1 MFEPVYSGKDYVDN
15 TNNEVL
21 NAIAAEE
28 AKCSIFPI
36 SCHER
41 LGVYGIWFQ
50 YGKEL
55 LLVNPQYLVNSIYM
69 DDHYYLLDK
78 YTEDSKDS
86 SEGDFYVVI
95 QKWDNCYSWRIYHT
109 HSQNVRQ
116 MQFTYKEYIGK
127 IQSCIS
133 DLHNVWSNG
142 SPIAYKPFDIGLEDV
157 TMCKKQL
164 AIPSV
169 YPSHYQLMA
178 NSIVKETF
186 VFRPVYDEL
195 FEKYEIGIGDRCYQ
209 TWFTYWDNDLEAIR
223 HQLESYV
230 YEHEATIKMSFDMS
244 DTIVKLHGKRILSEI
259 SNVETGYTYKYETY
273 ILVEIIPNEFV
284 RMPIIKG
291 WGDEKEV
298 IRNLYEGLL
307 NMAYRLPLKTDEDES
322 GHYPALLEAYNRYK
336 SPIVESFLRGDKWEP
351 NTYRNR
357 QVHVKHIIR
366 INPDYD
372 VYLWDEEEVASTL
385 DDDYYD
391 QQGNPIVMPEFD
403 EWAKEM
409 SPIVL
414 ASETGE
420 PYEMDWEDYHKRGL
434 AWAHQLRQQLSTDFD
449 LWYEAPYED
458 KSGTIRKRI
467 FIL

>member
-1 MFEPVYSGKDYVDN
+1 M
-15 TNNEVL
+15 
-21 NAIAAEE
+21 
-28 AKCSIFPI
+28 
-36 SCHER
+36 
-41 LGVYGIWFQ
+41 
-50 YGKEL
+50 
-55 LLVNPQYLVNSIYM
+55 
-69 DDHYYLLDK
+69 
-78 YTEDSKDS
+78 
-86 SEGDFYVVI
+86 
-95 QKWDNCYSWRIYHT
+95 
-109 HSQNVRQ
+109 
-116 MQFTYKEYIGK
+116 
-127 IQSCIS
+127 
-133 DLHNVWSNG
+133 
-142 SPIAYKPFDIGLEDV
+142 
-157 TMCKKQL
+157 
-164 AIPSV
+164 
-169 YPSHYQLMA
+169 
-178 NSIVKETF
+178 
-186 VFRPVYDEL
+186 
-195 FEKYEIGIGDRCYQ
+195 
-209 TWFTYWDNDLEAIR
+209 EAIR

-298 IRNLYEGLL
+298 IVNLYQGLL
-307 NMAYRLPLKTDEDES
+307 NMACRLPLKTDEDDS

-372 VYLWDEEEVASTL
+372 VYLWDEEEVASSL
-385 DDDYYD
+385 EDFYD

-414 ASETGE
+414 ASETISEVWLWLTNCANNSLPILTFG
-420 PYEMDWEDYHKRGL
+420 MK
-434 AWAHQLRQQLSTDFD
+434 LRTRTKVEL
-449 LWYEAPYED
+449 
-458 KSGTIRKRI
+458 
-467 FIL
+467 